1 VIFASIIAIGVVY
14 NSARISLSERSR
26 DLATLRVMGFTRGEI
41 SRILLGELAVLTL
54 VAIPVGLLLGFAFAW
69 SASVALDTEMYRIP
83 LVVDRA
89 TYAFAATVVIIAALL
104 SGLLVRRRLDRLD
117 LIAVLKTRE

>member
-1 VIFASIIAIGVVY
+1 
-14 NSARISLSERSR
+14 
-26 DLATLRVMGFTRGEI
+26 
-41 SRILLGELAVLTL
+41 
-54 VAIPVGLLLGFAFAW
+54 
-69 SASVALDTEMYRIP
+69 VALDTEMYRIP